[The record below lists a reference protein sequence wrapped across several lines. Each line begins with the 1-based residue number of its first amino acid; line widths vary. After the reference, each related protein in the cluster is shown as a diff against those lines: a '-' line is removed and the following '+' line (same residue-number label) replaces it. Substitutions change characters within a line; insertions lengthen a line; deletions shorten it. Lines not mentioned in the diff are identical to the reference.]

1 MLKTIFQAWNVEPR
15 TWNFLSQ
22 EGGMGIGRF
31 EDIEAWQEAR
41 VLVREVYELFQG
53 CRDIGFRDQ
62 IQRAAVSVM
71 SNIAEGFDRHSNK
84 EFLHFLGISRGS
96 LAEVR
101 SLAYAALDI
110 GYLPGEG
117 FRTIEQ
123 RCAHLKGLINGF
135 IHYLK
140 RHQNK

>member
-1 MLKTIFQAWNVEPR
+1 
-15 TWNFLSQ
+15 
-22 EGGMGIGRF
+22 MGISRF

-41 VLVREVYELFQG
+41 ILVREVYALFKD
-53 CRDIGFRDQ
+53 CRDFGFRDQ
-62 IQRAAVSVM
+62 VQRAAVSIM

-110 GYLPGEG
+110 GHLSGEG
-117 FRTIEQ
+117 FQTVER
-123 RCAHLKGLINGF
+123 RCERLNGLINGF

-140 RHQNK
+140 RHEGK